1 MLAVFGLILLLTIG
15 AFIAAIVFVVRAA
28 VQRRK
33 GTDHGGALKHCYIFL
48 GAFATGF
55 VLLMVI
61 AAFIPTPNATASAA
75 PTAQPR
81 KVTIVSATPTPSPVP
96 TRTTPTAKPT
106 DNAALKNFRD
116 NWDDIMKRTAYSLLA
131 LDKAREFIAQGDLI
145 DASDRLQ
152 KCADA
157 ASGINDDAAELNLD
171 TGNDSDA
178 ALRDSIGDIGD
189 GYGYGCKA
197 LRKFMDTNAP
207 SDGADAK
214 DELKTGST
222 AIDEAMLRAVV
233 KYQLMGGNPKNLL
246 DVQSAKREL

>member
-15 AFIAAIVFVVRAA
+15 AFIAAIVFVIRAA
-28 VQRRK
+28 VERRK
-33 GTDHGGALKHCYIFL
+33 GADHGGALKHFYISL
-48 GAFATGF
+48 GTFAAGF

-61 AAFIPTPNATASAA
+61 AVFIPTPNATASTA
-75 PTAQPR
+75 PTAQR
-81 KVTIVSATPTPSPVP
+81 TKVTIASATPTPIP
-96 TRTTPTAKPT
+96 TARPTPTPKPT

-131 LDKAREFIAQGDLI
+131 LDKAREFISQGDLI

-171 TGNDSDA
+171 SGNDSDA
-178 ALRDSIGDIGD
+178 ALQDSIGKIGD

-197 LRKFMDTNAP
+197 MRKFMDTNAP

-214 DELKTGST
+214 DEFQTGST

-233 KYQLMGGNPKNLL
+233 KYQLMGGNPKDLL
-246 DVQSAKREL
+246 DLRSAKREL